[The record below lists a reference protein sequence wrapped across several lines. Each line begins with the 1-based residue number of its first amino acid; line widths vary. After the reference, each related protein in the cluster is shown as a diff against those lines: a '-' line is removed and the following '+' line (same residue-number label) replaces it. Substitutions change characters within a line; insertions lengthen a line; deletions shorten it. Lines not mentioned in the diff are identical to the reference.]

1 MIERDL
7 LRRLGIYFLFVTGYY
22 QLKLTQHKQKLNDLS
37 VKLKEL
43 KEETMLKQKQIEE
56 INTEYD
62 IYASQV
68 KRQQKKL
75 TQLLNFTENHTVKIY
90 IILFFLPIKYV

>member
-1 MIERDL
+1 MIDRGREICYEI
-7 LRRLGIYFLFVTGYY
+7 GYVHFVFVTGYY
-22 QLKLTQHKQKLNDLS
+22 HLKLTQHKQKLNDLS
-37 VKLKEL
+37 VKLRQL

-56 INTEYD
+56 INIEYD
-62 IYASQV
+62 ILASKV

-90 IILFFLPIKYV
+90 IIFYFSFR

>member
-1 MIERDL
+1 
-7 LRRLGIYFLFVTGYY
+7 
-22 QLKLTQHKQKLNDLS
+22 
-37 VKLKEL
+37 
-43 KEETMLKQKQIEE
+43 MLKQKQIEE
-56 INTEYD
+56 INVEYD

-90 IILFFLPIKYV
+90 AIFPSDKICTDYVRIHMR

>member
-1 MIERDL
+1 
-7 LRRLGIYFLFVTGYY
+7 
-22 QLKLTQHKQKLNDLS
+22 
-37 VKLKEL
+37 
-43 KEETMLKQKQIEE
+43 MLKQKQIEE
-56 INTEYD
+56 INVEYD

-90 IILFFLPIKYV
+90 AIFPFDKICIDYVRIHMR

>member
-1 MIERDL
+1 M
-7 LRRLGIYFLFVTGYY
+7 
-22 QLKLTQHKQKLNDLS
+22 KLTQHKQKLNDLS
-37 VKLKEL
+37 VKLRQL

-56 INTEYD
+56 INIEYD
-62 IYASQV
+62 IFSNKV

-90 IILFFLPIKYV
+90 IILFFLSIKYK

>member
-1 MIERDL
+1 
-7 LRRLGIYFLFVTGYY
+7 
-22 QLKLTQHKQKLNDLS
+22 
-37 VKLKEL
+37 
-43 KEETMLKQKQIEE
+43 MLKQKQIEE

-90 IILFFLPIKYV
+90 IILFFLPIKYI